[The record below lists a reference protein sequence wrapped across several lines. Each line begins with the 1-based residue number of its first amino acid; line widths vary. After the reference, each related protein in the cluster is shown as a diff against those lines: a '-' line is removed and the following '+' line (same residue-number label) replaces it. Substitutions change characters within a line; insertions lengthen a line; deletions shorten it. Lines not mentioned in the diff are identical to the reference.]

1 VLLRWRK
8 DKCGKDPSFVKPHIE
23 GGSSKYIKT
32 DTREHMSAC
41 GLNWL
46 YLEGSVPVVSS
57 RVIARW

>member
-1 VLLRWRK
+1 MLLRWRK
-8 DKCGKDPSFVKPHIE
+8 EKCGKDVSLKKNHTE
-23 GGSSKYIKT
+23 GGSSKHIKT
-32 DTREHMSAC
+32 DIREHTSTC